1 MCGRL
6 ALWLR
11 AQWEA
16 GVFQTRAD
24 ISMFVLNTVLVTIT
38 LATAGY
44 LMATAILANFG
55 LLPNPFAA
63 ALGFDTPT
71 TVLVAASVSALIAWL
86 LGMAVHEMALSRA
99 ELERLSR
106 LDSLSGL
113 LNRRAFIADMADK
126 KVNGFFVLFDVD
138 RFKLVNDT
146 HGQAV
151 GDAVIVAVAEEL
163 ERVFAAPHLVG
174 RVGGE
179 EFAVFIENDDRG
191 DCSLLV
197 EEARRSVAARRV
209 AGAKGPVTVTL
220 SAGIADRAQGRSFE
234 AIFEA
239 ADRALYLAK
248 SLGRDRTIHEDEGE
262 GLLEPSR
269 RVAAG
274 GRRR

>member
-1 MCGRL
+1 MRGRL

-113 LNRRAFIADMADK
+113 LNRRAFIADMAEK

-209 AGAKGPVTVTL
+209 TGAKGPVTVTL

>member
-1 MCGRL
+1 MRGRL

-16 GVFQTRAD
+16 GVLQTRAD
-24 ISMFVLNTVLVTIT
+24 ISMFVLNAVLVTIT
-38 LATAGY
+38 LATAAY

-55 LLPNPFAA
+55 LLPSPFASS
-63 ALGFDTPT
+63 LGFDTPT
-71 TVLVAASVSALIAWL
+71 TVLVAASVSALVAWL
-86 LGMAVHEMALSRA
+86 LGMAIHEMALSRA

-106 LDSLSGL
+106 LDPLSSL
-113 LNRRAFIADMADK
+113 LNRRAFIADMAEK
-126 KVNGFFVLFDVD
+126 KVSGFFVLFDVD
-138 RFKLVNDT
+138 RFKIVNDM
-146 HGQAV
+146 HGRAV

-163 ERVFAAPHLVG
+163 ERVFASPHFVG
-174 RVGGE
+174 RIGGE
-179 EFAVFIENDDRG
+179 EFAVFFENDDRG

-197 EEARRSVAARRV
+197 EEARRSVASRRI
-209 AGAKGPVTVTL
+209 AGTNGPVAVTL
-220 SAGIADRAQGRSFE
+220 SAGIADRPAGRPFE
-234 AIFEA
+234 RVFEA

-262 GLLEPSR
+262 QLLEPSR

>member
-16 GVFQTRAD
+16 GVYQTRAD

-113 LNRRAFIADMADK
+113 LNRRAFIADMAEK

-151 GDAVIVAVAEEL
+151 GDAVIIAVAEEL

>member
-1 MCGRL
+1 MRGRL

-24 ISMFVLNTVLVTIT
+24 ISMFVLNTVLVAIT
-38 LATAGY
+38 LATAAY
-44 LMATAILANFG
+44 LMVAAILANFH
-55 LLPNPFAA
+55 LLPYPFAS
-63 ALGFDTPT
+63 ALGFGTST
-71 TVLVAASVSALIAWL
+71 AMLIAASVSALIAWL
-86 LGMAVHEMALSRA
+86 LGIAIHGMALSRA
-99 ELERLSR
+99 EFERLSR

-113 LNRRAFIADMADK
+113 LNRRAFVEDMAEK
-126 KVNGFFVLFDVD
+126 RVNGFFVLFDVD

-146 HGQAV
+146 HGHAV
-151 GDAVIVAVAEEL
+151 GDAVIVAIAEEL
-163 ERVFAAPHLVG
+163 ERVFASPHLVG
-174 RVGGE
+174 RFGGE

-197 EEARRSVAARRV
+197 EEARRSAAARRV
-209 AGAKGPVTVTL
+209 ETDRGPIGVTL
-220 SAGIADRAQGRSFE
+220 SAGIADRPVGRRFE
-234 AIFEA
+234 AVFEA

>member
-1 MCGRL
+1 MRGRL

-113 LNRRAFIADMADK
+113 LNRRAFIADMAEK

-151 GDAVIVAVAEEL
+151 GDAVIIAVAEEL

>member
-1 MCGRL
+1 MRGRL

-44 LMATAILANFG
+44 LMDTAILANFG

>member
-1 MCGRL
+1 MRGRL

-113 LNRRAFIADMADK
+113 LNRRAFIADMAEK

>member
-1 MCGRL
+1 MRGRL

-197 EEARRSVAARRV
+197 EEARRSVAARRI
-209 AGAKGPVTVTL
+209 AAARGPVSVTL
-220 SAGIADRAQGRSFE
+220 SAGIADRPASRPFE
-234 AIFEA
+234 AVFEA

-262 GLLEPSR
+262 ELLEPSR
-269 RVAAG
+269 RIAAG

>member
-1 MCGRL
+1 MRGRL

-113 LNRRAFIADMADK
+113 LNRRAFIADMAEK

-151 GDAVIVAVAEEL
+151 GDAVIVAVADEL

>member
-1 MCGRL
+1 
-6 ALWLR
+6 
-11 AQWEA
+11 
-16 GVFQTRAD
+16 
-24 ISMFVLNTVLVTIT
+24 MFVLNTVLVTIT

-113 LNRRAFIADMADK
+113 LNRRAFIADMAEK

-151 GDAVIVAVAEEL
+151 GDAVIIAVAEEL

>member
-1 MCGRL
+1 MRGRL

-44 LMATAILANFG
+44 LMVTAILANFG
-55 LLPNPFAA
+55 LLPNPFAS

-71 TVLVAASVSALIAWL
+71 TVLIAASVSALIAWL

-99 ELERLSR
+99 EFERLSR

-113 LNRRAFIADMADK
+113 LNRRAFVADMAEK

-138 RFKLVNDT
+138 RFKLVNDM
-146 HGQAV
+146 HGHAV

-197 EEARRSVAARRV
+197 EEARRSVSARRV
-209 AGAKGPVTVTL
+209 VGAKGPVTVTL
-220 SAGIADRAQGRSFE
+220 SAGIADRPVVRRFE
-234 AIFEA
+234 AVFEA

-248 SLGRDRTIHEDEGE
+248 SLGRDRTIHEDESE
-262 GLLEPSR
+262 DLLEPSR